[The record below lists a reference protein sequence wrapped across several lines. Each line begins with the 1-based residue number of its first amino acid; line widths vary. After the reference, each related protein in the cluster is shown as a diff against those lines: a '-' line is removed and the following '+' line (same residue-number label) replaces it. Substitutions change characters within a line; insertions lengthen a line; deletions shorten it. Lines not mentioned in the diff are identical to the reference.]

1 MSDTWRVLPN
11 GEKSQSIH
19 YIEREKDHFSFST
32 VSDVVAQL
40 NLLERDLA
48 QAKAAGGALAEIVRA
63 YAKQYTDPRSRNG
76 KRNSTALAQW
86 EKLTKSHLAKDPAK
100 AEDEGHD

>member
-1 MSDTWRVLPN
+1 MSD
-11 GEKSQSIH
+11 SIP
-19 YIEREKDHFSFST
+19 
-32 VSDVVAQL
+32 VAQL
-40 NLLERDLA
+40 IEEHNNHAITARQLDETAAKLA
-48 QAKAAGGALAEIVRA
+48 RVEVAGEALAVIVRA